1 VPEGPGLRV
10 ERWGRVPYARALE
23 RMAAAVEAR
32 AAGRAPDR
40 LFLLEHPP
48 VVTLGRN
55 TRPDSLRVPP
65 AELARRGIELFEVAR
80 GGDATYHGPGQL
92 VGYLVVDLA
101 ARGRADVGRLLRGL
115 ESCLAATVE
124 SFGVSASRIPGRTGV
139 FVAGSDPPRKLA
151 SIGLGL
157 RRFVTSHGF
166 ALNVTLDPAEFGV
179 IIPCGLRDVVMT
191 SLERELPPGG
201 QRPAALFEE
210 VADRVA
216 RAFRRWW
223 S

>member
-1 VPEGPGLRV
+1 M
-10 ERWGRVPYARALE
+10 ERWGRVPYARALD
-23 RMAAAVEAR
+23 RMAEAVAAR
-32 AAGRAPDR
+32 AAGRGPDR

-55 TRPDSLRVPP
+55 TRPESLLVPP
-65 AELARRGIELFEVAR
+65 EELARRGIDLFEVAR

-101 ARGRADVGRLLRGL
+101 ARGRPDVDFLLRGV
-115 ESCLAATVE
+115 ESCLAEAVA
-124 SFGVSASRIPGRTGV
+124 SFGVPAGRIPGKTGV

-179 IIPCGLRDVVMT
+179 IVPCGLRDVVMT
-191 SLERELPPGG
+191 SLERELPPGAR
-201 QRPAALFEE
+201 RPASLFEE
-210 VADRVA
+210 AAERVA

>member
-1 VPEGPGLRV
+1 M
-10 ERWGRVPYARALE
+10 ERWGRLSYARALE
-23 RMAAAVEAR
+23 RMAEAVEAR

-55 TRPDSLRVPP
+55 TRPDSLLVPP

-101 ARGRADVGRLLRGL
+101 ARGRADVDLLLRGV
-115 ESCLAATVE
+115 ESCVVE
-124 SFGVSASRIPGRTGV
+124 AVGSFGVPACRIPGKTGV
-139 FVAGSDPPRKLA
+139 FVAGSRPPRKLA

-191 SLERELPPGG
+191 SLERELPPG
-201 QRPAALFEE
+201 RPRPERLFEA
-210 VADRVA
+210 VAERVA
-216 RAFRRWW
+216 GAFRRWW